1 MAPVE
6 WHFSAVVKGA
16 SDAVFAWLSDYQSDD
31 HNSAAFRKG
40 AGQTKPPKHAAKRQI
55 LSREGN
61 TLKIHD
67 EWGRSRFDSTVELV
81 PLSREV
87 KITGAHG
94 YSAVWKAVPEGDKTK
109 LEVHGTWAP
118 KGFLK
123 LFVPLLRKGFV
134 RDMEL
139 DFKGHTA
146 ELENDL
152 AG

>member
-6 WHFSAVVKGA
+6 WHFNAVVNGT
-16 SDAVFAWLSDYQSDD
+16 SDAVFNWLSDYQPDD
-31 HNSAAFRKG
+31 HTSEAFRKG
-40 AGQTKPPKHAAKRQI
+40 AGEKKPPKHPAKRAI

-61 TLKIHD
+61 MLKIHD
-67 EWGRSRFDSTVELV
+67 EWGRSKFDSAVELV

-87 KITGAHG
+87 KITGGFG

-109 LEVHGTWAP
+109 LEVHGVWAP
-118 KGFLK
+118 TGFIRF
-123 LFVPLLRKGFV
+123 FVPLFRKRFV

-152 AG
+152 AS